1 MEFFPIQL
9 LFVLVIINRYVLGR
23 WLRRTKGSRF
33 DLTTDDF
40 LPTVAIVIPL
50 FNEGAGIHATIL
62 SLLQQDY
69 PIHLLEIV
77 VVDDCSRDDSHAWA
91 CRAAEG
97 RPNVTVLQNPSNLGK
112 RRAITRAVRATQSE
126 IVISVDS
133 DVVADARA
141 VRELVRRFTSDD
153 VAAVGGR
160 TYISNANRHWLP
172 RMIEVKFFFAQEWLK
187 DLERTFSTVMC
198 LSGCLT
204 AYRRKV
210 LLDLEPILENRAVCG
225 VDIRYGEDRFL
236 TRQIVKA
243 GWRTLYTTEAFC
255 FTAAP
260 DTLAGYFSQQLR
272 WRRSNLIDFF
282 GSLSHVWRLP
292 PIVGIHYLSQLV
304 MLIAY
309 PVVIFENVVNG
320 SLWQVV
326 WAHLFVIAA
335 LGVVYAW
342 STRHLPPERRVSP
355 ASFLPLVVLMPVT
368 YALFTPLALFTLDSS
383 SWETRGAAP
392 ASEPALGL
400 ASSTALEGGPDVS
413 AGAH

>member
-1 MEFFPIQL
+1 MGFFPIQL

-23 WLRRTKGSRF
+23 WLRRTRGARF

-40 LPTVAIVIPL
+40 LPSVAIVIPL
-50 FNEGAGIHATIL
+50 FNEGAGIHQTIL

-69 PIHLLEIV
+69 PMHLLEVV

-97 RPNVTVLQNPSNLGK
+97 RPNVRVLRNPTNLGK

-133 DVVADARA
+133 DVVADRRA

-153 VAAVGGR
+153 IAAVGGR

-187 DLERTFSTVMC
+187 DLERTFATVMC

-204 AYRRKV
+204 AYRRQV
-210 LLDLEPILENRAVCG
+210 LLDLEPILEHRAVCG

-243 GWRTLYTTEAFC
+243 GWRTLYTTDAFC

-292 PIVGIHYLSQLV
+292 PLVGVHYLSQLV

-309 PVVIFENVVNG
+309 PVVIFENVING
-320 SLWQVV
+320 SLWEVV

-335 LGVVYAW
+335 LGVVYAY
-342 STRHLPPERRVSP
+342 STRRLPPERRVSP
-355 ASFLPLVVLMPVT
+355 ASFLPLVALMPVT

-392 ASEPALGL
+392 SPEAGAG
-400 ASSTALEGGPDVS
+400 AREGEADVS
-413 AGAH
+413 ATAH

>member
-400 ASSTALEGGPDVS
+400 ASSTALEGGRDVS